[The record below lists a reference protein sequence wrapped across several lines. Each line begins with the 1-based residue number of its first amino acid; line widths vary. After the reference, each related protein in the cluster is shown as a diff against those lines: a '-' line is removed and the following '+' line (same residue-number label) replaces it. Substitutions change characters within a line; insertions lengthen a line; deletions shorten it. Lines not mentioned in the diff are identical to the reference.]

1 MSCSLNSS
9 FPHLVSIYI
18 VPRRSV
24 SVDFVSNFFAV
35 WDLNISSIF
44 FFLFEAVV
52 GN

>member
-1 MSCSLNSS
+1 MSCFEFKFS
-9 FPHLVSIYI
+9 PPREYII

-44 FFLFEAVV
+44 LFEAVV